1 MEHAV
6 VFLVWFALLVQGYH
20 YVGYPLLLFVIG
32 RFCGRE
38 AERQEFLPTVSLVIC
53 AFNEAGVI
61 SEKIENSLAL
71 DYPDLEIVVNTEGS
85 TDGTFELSRQY
96 ASDGVVTLYSPE
108 RRGKGRAL
116 NDAVQQTSG
125 DVLVLSD
132 ANAFYE
138 TQAIRRLVSRFAD
151 ADVGLVT
158 GRKTV
163 HGAVP
168 DFKEAAESE
177 SLYWQYENLLKSLET
192 RLGATVA
199 VHGEMLAVRRELFA
213 PIPEDI
219 VNDDAYQALHI
230 MAQGRRVVFEE
241 DAVCWEAPSGTMK
254 DDLVRRQRMSAGR
267 FQLLTRRNIWPRQP
281 LVLFMFISHKV
292 LRLFLPLFAIL
303 ALVANVWAVTRPV
316 VALGMWST
324 LAAQLVFIAFAIL
337 GLFGGS
343 TGRGFL
349 PSKIAAYLASG
360 YAANLSGLCRALTVG
375 QGVLWEKA
383 RR

>member
-1 MEHAV
+1 MEYAV
-6 VFLVWFALLVQGYH
+6 IFIVWFALLVQGYH
-20 YVGYPLLLFVIG
+20 YAAYPLLLFVMG
-32 RFCGRE
+32 RFRGPE
-38 AERQEFLPTVSLVIC
+38 PERQEFFPTVSLVIC

-85 TDGTFELSRQY
+85 SDGTFELSKRY
-96 ASDGVVTLYSPE
+96 ASDGVITIHSPE
-108 RRGKGRAL
+108 RRGKGQAL
-116 NDAVQQTSG
+116 NDAVRRSSG
-125 DVLVLSD
+125 DVLILSD

-138 TQAIRRLVSRFAD
+138 KHAIQRLVGRLAD

-163 HGAVP
+163 RGSAL
-168 DFKEAAESE
+168 DLKAAAESE
-177 SLYWQYENLLKSLET
+177 SLYWRYENLLKSLET

-213 PIPEDI
+213 PIPEEI
-219 VNDDAYQALHI
+219 VNDDAYQALNVL
-230 MAQGRRVVFEE
+230 AQGRRVVFEE
-241 DAVCWEAPSGTMK
+241 DAICWEAPSGTMR

-267 FQLLTRRNIWPRQP
+267 FQLLARHNIWPRQP

-303 ALVANVWAVTRPV
+303 GFVANVWAVTRPE
-316 VALGMWST
+316 VAFGMWST
-324 LAAQLVFIAFAIL
+324 LAAQLVFIALAIL
-337 GLFGGS
+337 GLFGGAK
-343 TGRGFL
+343 GRGFL

>member
-1 MEHAV
+1 VEHAV

-241 DAVCWEAPSGTMK
+241 DAVCWEAPSGTTK
-254 DDLVRRQRMSAGR
+254 DDFVRRQRMSAGR
-267 FQLLTRRNIWPRQP
+267 FQLFTRRNIWPRQP